1 MVTRRRKRTR
11 KRKQNGWIQKAIEH
25 PGALRAYVKRYYG
38 SAGFD
43 SKGRIKATLL
53 RQLAKRDDTI
63 GKRARLA
70 LELRK
75 FHRR

>member
-1 MVTRRRKRTR
+1 MVARRRKRTR
-11 KRKQNGWIQKAIEH
+11 KRRQSGWIQNAIEH

-38 SAGFD
+38 DTGFD
-43 SKGRIKATLL
+43 SKGRIKVTIL